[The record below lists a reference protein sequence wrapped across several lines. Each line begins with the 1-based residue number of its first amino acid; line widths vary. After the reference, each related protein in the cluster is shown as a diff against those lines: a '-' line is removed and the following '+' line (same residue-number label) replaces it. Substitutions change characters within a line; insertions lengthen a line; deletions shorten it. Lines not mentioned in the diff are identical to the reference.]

1 VRQRPAPKMAEGWAN
16 LEGDPFE
23 LDAVLPDQY
32 NHRSAE
38 FTPEQCLMEAVLLDA
53 IRRYR
58 KGSKEARRW
67 IEAPPSSFL
76 YSFSTICTALGIAA
90 DTLRRRLEKG
100 DV

>member
-1 VRQRPAPKMAEGWAN
+1 MAEGWAA
-16 LEGDPFE
+16 LDAELFE

-32 NHRSAE
+32 NQRSAE

-67 IEAPPSSFL
+67 VAAPEDFFL
-76 YSFSTICTALGIAA
+76 YSFKNICTTLGIAA

>member
-1 VRQRPAPKMAEGWAN
+1 MAEGWAN

-32 NHRSAE
+32 NQQSAE
-38 FTPEQCLMEAVLLDA
+38 FTPEQRLMEATLLDA

-67 IEAPPSSFL
+67 IAEPPSAHL
-76 YSFSTICTALGIAA
+76 YSFTTICTTLGIYA

-100 DV
+100 DA